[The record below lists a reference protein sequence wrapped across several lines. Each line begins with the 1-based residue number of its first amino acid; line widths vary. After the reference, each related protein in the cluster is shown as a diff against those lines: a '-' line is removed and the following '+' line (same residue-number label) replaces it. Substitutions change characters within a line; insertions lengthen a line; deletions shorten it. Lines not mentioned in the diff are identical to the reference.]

1 MKKSSYY
8 KGMFLVAGLW
18 NLVLAVPSWL
28 GTLIMPESSS
38 RIFGMAPPAVLFP
51 YHAMFWFVMA
61 FGVGYLIVSRDITK
75 NHGIVT
81 IGIIGK
87 TLFFIDCLITLI
99 LKQANVVLLLIGI
112 GDLIFACLFLEFLL
126 YARGKNHT
134 TD

>member
-1 MKKSSYY
+1 MKKSRYY
-8 KGMFLVAGLW
+8 KAMFLVAGLW

-28 GTLIMPESSS
+28 GIVFMPESSS
-38 RIFGMAPPAVLFP
+38 SILGMAPAAVLFP
-51 YHAMFWFVMA
+51 YHAMFWLVVA

-75 NHGIVT
+75 NYGIVT

-87 TLFFIDCLITLI
+87 TLFFIDCLITLA

-126 YARGKNHT
+126 YARRKGHT
-134 TD
+134 PD

>member
-8 KGMFLVAGLW
+8 KRMFFVAGLW
-18 NLVLAVPSWL
+18 NLVLSVPSWL
-28 GTLIMPESSS
+28 GAVIMPESSS
-38 RIFGMAPPAVLFP
+38 RILGMAPSAVLFP
-51 YHAMFWFVMA
+51 YHAMFWLIMA

-75 NHGIVT
+75 NHGIAT

-99 LKQANVVLLLIGI
+99 LKQANVILLLIGI

-126 YARGKNHT
+126 YTRRRNHT
-134 TD
+134 PG